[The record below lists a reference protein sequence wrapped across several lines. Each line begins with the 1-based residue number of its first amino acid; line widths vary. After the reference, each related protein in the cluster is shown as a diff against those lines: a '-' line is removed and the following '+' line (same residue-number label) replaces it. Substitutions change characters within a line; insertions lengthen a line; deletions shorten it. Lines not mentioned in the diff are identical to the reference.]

1 MSIEPQYRELFS
13 ETVTLYPPTAL
24 DKYGKRT
31 WAASGVSAPAH
42 LTAEEKL
49 SKTADG
55 RDVLETGKV
64 YLYGQYNVTTDHRI
78 VLADGSEPII
88 IAVDEPYDQNG
99 WHHTV
104 IRIGQ

>member
-1 MSIEPQYRELFS
+1 MAIERAYLELFS
-13 ETVTLYPPTAL
+13 ETVTLYEPEST

-31 WAASGVSAPAH
+31 WASSGVSACAH
-42 LTAEEKL
+42 LMAEEKL

-64 YLYGQYNVTTDHRI
+64 LLYGQFNVTTDHRI
-78 VLADGSEPII
+78 ELEDGSEPII